1 MEVRERGTKVL
12 VGMPEGGIHN
22 SYYNNIIIMA
32 CFDKQ
37 DYFGWLP
44 KCLHFQ

>member
-22 SYYNNIIIMA
+22 NSYYNNIIIMA
-32 CFDKQ
+32 LF
-37 DYFGWLP
+37 
-44 KCLHFQ
+44 